1 MSNLTLRGTTLN
13 SIDSFR
19 QFKLSN
25 GEEIVCEVVQWG
37 DEEEPILI
45 VRKAMKVY
53 QIDRLDGYRLYTL
66 RPWMIYTED
75 PQQLMTINDA
85 MIIGECTPAA
95 PLLKQYFFVVKEHAK
110 NFAEEMKEMSKDP
123 PRPFPD
129 NMSDAEL
136 GRIVRDLQSDNDD
149 SDKSNVIH
157 WNFDKSKM
165 H

>member
-1 MSNLTLRGTTLN
+1 MNNLTLRGMTLN
-13 SIDSFR
+13 SIDNFR

-53 QIDRLDGYRLYTL
+53 QVDRLDGYRLYTL

-75 PQQLMTINDA
+75 PNQLMTINDT

-110 NFAEEMKEMSKDP
+110 NFSEEIKEMNKQDNYKKS
-123 PRPFPD
+123 FPE
-129 NMSDAEL
+129 NMSNEEL
-136 GRIVRDLQSDNDD
+136 GRIVRDLQSDD

>member
-1 MSNLTLRGTTLN
+1 MSNLTLRGMTLN

-110 NFAEEMKEMSKDP
+110 NFAEEMKEMKEP
-123 PRPFPD
+123 PKPFPD

-136 GRIVRDLQSDNDD
+136 GRIVRDLQSDD